1 MSMKMF
7 LAAIAASGA
16 AAYLVSRL
24 NLALPKKAGK
34 KSGAGGGGGGAPKNQ
49 AFVFIKPHANTAAT
63 RALVKKTFAAKG
75 VKVVS
80 EGEISGE
87 KIDKAGRLITIKQ
100 RHIAL

>member
-34 KSGAGGGGGGAPKNQ
+34 KSGGGGGGGAPKNQ